1 MPQDPFPEPGYD
13 GEEPDGFPLPPAAG
27 ETGPAEEDGPG
38 LGQGLYMCLPAEQ
51 VTLAGFGRVNVR
63 SAFRVEVQ
71 APAPGPYPV
80 VLLRRPGRS
89 PARFSHPVAS

>member
-1 MPQDPFPEPGYD
+1 MPSNPPLSPPGD
-13 GEEPDGFPLPPAAG
+13 AGEPDGSSLPPAD
-27 ETGPAEEDGPG
+27 EDGPG
-38 LGQGLYMCLPAEQ
+38 LEQGLYMCLPAEQ